1 MSHDDGDI
9 RRLGIEFGF
18 MSTTTNKEVAI
29 KYSKDWDAERD
40 LSYVMQFSMD
50 SLNRGAL
57 IKWLSQYPG
66 EAEVRA

>member
-1 MSHDDGDI
+1 
-9 RRLGIEFGF
+9 

-50 SLNRGAL
+50 SINRGAL
-57 IKWLSQYPG
+57 IKWLSQYPS

>member
-1 MSHDDGDI
+1 
-9 RRLGIEFGF
+9 

-66 EAEVRA
+66 EAEVRAR